1 VKAHKTVRSW
11 TVNLSKTA
19 GADGSQGRTLNPLRR
34 ASTDGE
40 ATRVCALKEVR
51 QFGSNLEDPI
61 AAAMPFRGAGFSI
74 VVLPW
79 FAAREL

>member
-1 VKAHKTVRSW
+1 MKARKTVRQW
-11 TVNLSKTA
+11 MVNLSETA
-19 GADGSQGRTLNPLRR
+19 GADGSQGRTLDPLRGQHR
-34 ASTDGE
+34 RGSDPSSRTE
-40 ATRVCALKEVR
+40 KVR
-51 QFGSNLEDPI
+51 QFGSNLEDPM